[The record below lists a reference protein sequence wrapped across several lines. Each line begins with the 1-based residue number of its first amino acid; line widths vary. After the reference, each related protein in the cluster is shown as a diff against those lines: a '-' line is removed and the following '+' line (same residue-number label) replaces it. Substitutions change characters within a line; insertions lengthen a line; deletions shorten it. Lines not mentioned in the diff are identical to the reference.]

1 MLFRSGAQWALSLML
16 SWYPDTD
23 IEVFNDG
30 PRAVTN
36 YSELRLQNGVD
47 RTAST
52 IAEFVDFDDFI
63 PPIWIPRG
71 RRSRWMKTMLTMRTR
86 AAAPARRP
94 RLTSEDPGMPG
105 VVVFTT

>member
-1 MLFRSGAQWALSLML
+1 ML

-30 PRAVTN
+30 LRADTD
-36 YSELRLQNGVD
+36 YSELHLQNGVG

-63 PPIWIPRG
+63 HPYADPKG
-71 RRSRWMKTMLTMRTR
+71 KKVEVDEDDAVDEDKSGCSSQAAKT
-86 AAAPARRP
+86 
-94 RLTSEDPGMPG
+94 DK
-105 VVVFTT
+105 